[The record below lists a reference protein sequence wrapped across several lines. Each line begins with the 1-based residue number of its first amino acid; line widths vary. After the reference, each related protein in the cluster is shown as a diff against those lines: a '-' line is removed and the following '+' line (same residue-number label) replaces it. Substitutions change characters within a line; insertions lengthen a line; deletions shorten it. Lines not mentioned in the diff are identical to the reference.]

1 MVGAWVSGHEFER
14 KNRNTL
20 QFLSHY
26 QSDVSFEER
35 TGKNEHRGRAG
46 KARGK
51 IVALSKI

>member
-1 MVGAWVSGHEFER
+1 MVGVWVSEHEFER

-20 QFLSHY
+20 QSSSHC

-35 TGKNEHRGRAG
+35 TGKNKHYGRAG
-46 KARGK
+46 KVCGK

>member
-20 QFLSHY
+20 QFSSHY